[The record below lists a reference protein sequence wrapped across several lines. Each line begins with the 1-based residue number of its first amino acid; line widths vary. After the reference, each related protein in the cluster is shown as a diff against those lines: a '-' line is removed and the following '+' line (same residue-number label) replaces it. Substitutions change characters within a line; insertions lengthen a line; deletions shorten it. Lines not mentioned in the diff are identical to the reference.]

1 MKNQSDTSLAFNDTL
16 FCVLMGFFM
25 LLMIAIVMINEES
38 KNADVELKAE
48 FIVTM
53 TWPDGSKDDV
63 DLFVKMPNGDVVN
76 FLNKNKSFAEL
87 DRDDLGE
94 RTDKVRLPGG
104 EIIIIKENFEHVTIR
119 KSMSGKY
126 IVNALMYHKGDSAPT
141 KVNIKIEQ
149 LNPYKLISVKD
160 ITLTNKGQEET
171 GGRFFIRN
179 GEVKSVD
186 FIFEAIVL
194 SEMGDY

>member
-63 DLFVKMPNGDVVN
+63 DLFVKMPNGDTVN
-76 FLNKNKSFAEL
+76 FLNKSKGFAEL
-87 DRDDLGE
+87 NRDDMGE
-94 RTDKVRLPGG
+94 RTDTVRLPGG
-104 EIIIIKENFEHVTIR
+104 ETVIVKDNFETVTIR

-126 IVNALMYHKGDSAPT
+126 IVNAIMWHKEDKTPT
-141 KVNIKIEQ
+141 EVNIKVEQ

-160 ITLTNKGQEET
+160 ITLTEKGQEET

-179 GEVKSVD
+179 GEVRSVD
-186 FIFEAIVL
+186 FIFESIV
-194 SEMGDY
+194 GGY